1 MDGIDSFLLLFE
13 VSFMNCI
20 SYNLVFPFLSS
31 SWFHYDY
38 SCWIRF
44 SILGQVILFHVSLFS
59 FLTKLITFWLPISH
73 NARMRFKRMVDF
85 SN

>member
-44 SILGQVILFHVSLFS
+44 SILGQVILFHSCFSLFFS
-59 FLTKLITFWLPISH
+59 DKIDNFLAAH
-73 NARMRFKRMVDF
+73 F
-85 SN
+85 S

>member
-31 SWFHYDY
+31 SWFNYDY

-44 SILGQVILFHVSLFS
+44 SILGQVILFHSCFSLFFS
-59 FLTKLITFWLPISH
+59 DKIDNFLAAH
-73 NARMRFKRMVDF
+73 F
-85 SN
+85 S